1 MWYNVSSICGLVDR
15 IFCCLCPPIKWKMQ
29 MNNTLT
35 LTIRANT
42 AALQTAL
49 KTAQAS
55 VKTFTKSIGKNM
67 SNNAADMRDAFNTA
81 GKSIESTIKR
91 VGAVAIGGSFGVATF
106 VKSASE
112 LQSLRAS
119 FQSLTGTI
127 ENTNSVMNTLYQYG
141 KETAFDNKSIQAS
154 AKMFLANGVAVKD
167 LMGWMRNLGDIAGA
181 TGANLQGLALPITQA
196 IGTGKVMTQDWYQI
210 INQGAGGLQKYII
223 AALGAGH
230 SVKTFKDDLEKGR
243 VTVDVMRRALQLASA
258 EGGMAFQG
266 ALKQS
271 QTFSGRM
278 SNLQETITNV
288 GLSILG
294 VDAATGQVKVGGVF
308 DRISGAVEDATK
320 WLEENQDK
328 ILEVARVIKSN
339 LIPAVTALGGAW
351 AVMKIG
357 AGINGAIKRVDDFK
371 KATDG
376 AVSTFKLLNVAI
388 TGNPFGLVVAAIA
401 IVVSALIYLQMKFD
415 IFGKAAEW
423 IKNTWSNAL
432 SAIGGWLDG
441 LKKVVGDVYNSVAKW
456 IEDNK
461 TWLINLGII
470 IGTILLPKIVQIGI
484 KGAIAFGKMM
494 VSGAGVIKNFAVMA
508 ARATVSSAK
517 MAVSGT
523 VAFAKWIAGSVLMG
537 AKAAASFAM
546 MGAKALIAGAKI
558 AAAWFMAMGPI
569 GAIVAAVVGL
579 VALVIAN
586 WDTVKKWLDAFW
598 KWFSG
603 IAKAVIDSVAGFF
616 KGIWNAVVGVFNAI
630 VGFLKK
636 WGLTILAIVF
646 WPISLVIGLFFTFK
660 AQIFAV
666 FQAIRDFIVA
676 VFTPIG
682 EFFTAVVSDVTAAF
696 VAIGQF
702 IIGVFQAAWDGI
714 VIAWKTAI
722 GFFNS
727 VWNGIVAVFSVVA
740 GWFGGVFNVAW
751 NAIVAVWNVAVGF
764 FSGVWGGIVSVFSAV
779 AEWFAGIFQSAW
791 EGIKKVFSGVAGFF
805 RGVWDTIVNIFTSV
819 GTAVGNAISGAVKG
833 VVNSILG
840 FAENTINGFIKAIN
854 VAVGVINAIPG
865 VNIPKL
871 NMLNIP
877 RLATGGI
884 VSPQGGG
891 SIIYAGDGGQN
902 EWVVPE
908 SKMSSLVRQINARGG
923 TGVAGGVNITVN
935 VTTRDEKFTDNDAVD
950 IAQKINRALKAQGLR
965 LDQMGALR

>member
-1 MWYNVSSICGLVDR
+1 
-15 IFCCLCPPIKWKMQ
+15 
-29 MNNTLT
+29 MNNILT

-55 VKTFTKSIGKNM
+55 VKTFSKSIGKTM

-81 GKSIESTIKR
+81 GKSIESIIKR

-167 LMGWMRNLGDIAGA
+167 LMGWMRNLGDVAGA

-243 VTVDVMRRALQLASA
+243 VTIDVMRRALQMASA

-294 VDAATGQVKVGGVF
+294 VDAATGQVRAGGVF
-308 DRISGAVEDATK
+308 DRISRAVEDATK

-328 ILEVARVIKSN
+328 ILEVARVVKSN

-351 AVMKIG
+351 TVMKIG

-376 AVSTFKLLNVAI
+376 AVSTFKLLSVAI
-388 TGNPFGLVVAAIA
+388 TGNPFGLIASAIA
-401 IVVSALIYLQMKFD
+401 IVVSVLVYLQMKFN

-423 IKNTWSNAL
+423 IKNTWNNAL
-432 SAIGGWLDG
+432 SAIGGWIDG
-441 LKKVVGDVYNSVAKW
+441 LKKIVGDVYNSIAKW

-461 TWLINLGII
+461 TWLINLGIV
-470 IGTILLPKIVQIGI
+470 IGTILLPKIIQIGI

-494 VSGAGVIKNFAVMA
+494 VSGAGVIKNFAIMA
-508 ARATVSSAK
+508 AKATVSSAK

-569 GAIVAAVVGL
+569 GAIVAAVAGL
-579 VALVIAN
+579 VALIIAN
-586 WDTVKKWLDAFW
+586 WDIVKKRLDAFW

-603 IAKAVIDSVAGFF
+603 IVKAVIDGVAGFF
-616 KGIWNAVVGVFNAI
+616 KGIWNAVVGVFNTI

-636 WGLTILAIVF
+636 WGLTILAIIF

-660 AQIFAV
+660 EQILAV
-666 FQAIRDFIVA
+666 FQAIWDFIVA

-682 EFFTAVVSDVTAAF
+682 EFFTSVVSDVVAAF
-696 VAIGQF
+696 MAIGQF

-714 VIAWKTAI
+714 VIAWKTAV

-727 VWNGIVAVFSVVA
+727 IWNGIVAVFSVVA

-871 NMLNIP
+871 NTLNIP

-902 EWVVPE
+902 EWVIPE
-908 SKMSSLVRQINARGG
+908 SKMASLVRQINSRGG
-923 TGVAGGVNITVN
+923 AGVTGGVNITVN
-935 VTTRDEKFTDNDAVD
+935 VTTRDEKFTDNDAVE